1 MDAFWSVH
9 KCKNK
14 MNNNMELKPFKISGL
29 RVEILP
35 SSGVE
40 LSHPEQVYFLTKT

>member
-9 KCKNK
+9 KCKSK
-14 MNNNMELKPFKISGL
+14 MNNNKELKPFKISGF

-40 LSHPEQVYFLTKT
+40 ISHPEQGYFLIKT